1 MSTAPATPNVLGPSA
16 RSTPRSPIGL
26 TGRLRSADDLP
37 VIEAT
42 PWREQLPVA
51 HTYGLLRTACERH
64 GDRIALRLLT
74 AGHPDAPVRSITYAD
89 LLAGVHRS
97 ANALHALGVGARTPV
112 ALLLPN
118 LIENHLAL
126 WGAQAT
132 GIASPI
138 NPLLDEAYITQIC
151 RETGAEV
158 IVAPGPVAGAD
169 RGADLWAK
177 AVRVAERLPAVRALV
192 QVDLPTALNG
202 PAPGHCRA
210 PVGERPAGRDVQVL
224 DFHTLLDQAAPT
236 HLVSAR
242 VFGEDEPCAYFH
254 TGGTTGWP
262 KIAVHSHRN
271 EAFLAWVLAS
281 GFGADNVLLS
291 GLPLFHVNG
300 ALVTGLAAFHA
311 GFEVVL
317 LTPGGY
323 RTPGVIDRFWD
334 IANHF
339 GATGFSAVPTLF
351 AALAARP
358 LPPEGI
364 ATLRHAICGAAPLPP
379 QVAADFERATGL
391 RLHEGYGLTEGTCV
405 SALNP
410 PLGERCLGTVGVRL
424 PYQDLR
430 LFRIDAQGQAI
441 GEAAPGEVGVIGIR
455 GPNVFPGYLREA
467 DNARL
472 WLAEGWL
479 NTGDLGRF
487 DAQGRLVLA
496 GRAKELIIRG
506 GHNIDPALIEDALGS
521 HPAVAMAAAVGQPD
535 RHAGEL
541 PVAYVALRRDA
552 QATQADLLAHA
563 RRSIPERAAV
573 PVRIEVLPALPL
585 TAIGKVAKPQL
596 RLAATDHVLNEA
608 LDLEGLRGVRAQTRL
623 SPEAGTVVDL
633 RGPAGQRDA
642 AMALAGQYPVTPE
655 WQGDIA

>member
-1 MSTAPATPNVLGPSA
+1 MGTAHTS
-16 RSTPRSPIGL
+16 L
-26 TGRLRSADDLP
+26 TGRLRSADDLAA
-37 VIEAT
+37 IEAT
-42 PWREQLPVA
+42 PWREQLTTR
-51 HTYGLLRTACERH
+51 HTYGLLRAACERH
-64 GDRIALRLLT
+64 GDRTALQLLT
-74 AGHPDAPVRSITYAD
+74 AGLPEAPVRSVTYTE

-118 LIENHLAL
+118 LIEHHLAL
-126 WGAQAT
+126 WGAQAA

-138 NPLLDEAYITQIC
+138 NPLLDEAYIGQIC
-151 RETGAEV
+151 RETGAAV
-158 IVAPGPVAGAD
+158 IVAPGPVPGAD
-169 RGADLWAK
+169 PGTDLWAK
-177 AVRVAERLPAVRALV
+177 AVRVAEQLPGVHTLL
-192 QVDLPTALNG
+192 QVDLATALTG
-202 PAPGHCRA
+202 PAPGHRRE
-210 PVGERPAGRDVQVL
+210 PSGTRPARANVQVL
-224 DFHTLLDQAAPT
+224 DFHTLLDQAEPT
-236 HLVSAR
+236 RLLSDR
-242 VFGEDEPCAYFH
+242 VFSEHEPCAYFH

-281 GFGADNVLLS
+281 CFGPDNVLLS

-300 ALVTGLAAFHA
+300 AMVTGLAAFHA
-311 GFEVVL
+311 GFKVVL

-339 GATGFSAVPTLF
+339 KATGFSAVPTVF

-358 LPPEGI
+358 LPPTGI
-364 ATLRHAICGAAPLPP
+364 PSLRHAISGAAPLPP

-430 LFRIDAQGQAI
+430 LFKMDANGHAT
-441 GEAAPGEVGVIGIR
+441 GEAAPGGVGVVGIR

-479 NTGDLGRF
+479 NTGDLGRW

-496 GRAKELIIRG
+496 GRSKELIIRG
-506 GHNIDPALIEDALGS
+506 GHNIDPALIEDALGG
-521 HPAVAMAAAVGQPD
+521 HPAVALAAAVGQPD

-541 PVAYVALRRDA
+541 PVAYVVLRAGA
-552 QATQADLLAHA
+552 QATPDDLLAHA
-563 RRSIPERAAV
+563 HQTIPERAAV

-596 RLAATDHVLNEA
+596 RLAAIDHALNEA
-608 LDLEGLRGVRAQTRL
+608 LACEGLSAVRARGRL
-623 SPEAGTVVDL
+623 SPELGTVLGL
-633 RGPAGQRDA
+633 RGPGDLRDA
-642 AMALAGQYPVTPE
+642 ALALAGQYPVTPE
-655 WQGDIA
+655 WQGDPA